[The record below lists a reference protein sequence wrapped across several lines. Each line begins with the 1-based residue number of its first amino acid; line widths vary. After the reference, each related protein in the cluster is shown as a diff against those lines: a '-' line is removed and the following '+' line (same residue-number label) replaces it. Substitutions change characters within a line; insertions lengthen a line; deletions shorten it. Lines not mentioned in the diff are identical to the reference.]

1 MKKYVMGLDFGTLS
15 VRAVIMDALTGREAA
30 SAVCAY
36 AHGVMDKILPN
47 GTPISRTTAL
57 EYPEDYISS
66 MKDVI
71 ARSLASASLSPSDI
85 TGIGVDFTASTVV
98 CIDKDGRP
106 MCERTEFSSDENAY
120 AKLWKSVSADKEAE
134 RMTAVARER
143 GEAWLDIYGGY
154 VSPEYLFAKVYQ
166 TLCRSPRLYECT
178 DKFMEAGDWIVYLL
192 TGKYTAGIS
201 MAGFKAMWNAESGY
215 PSDEYF
221 CAVDSRLAG
230 VVGNKVCDNVIVSG
244 SVAGY
249 VSKDGAKMF
258 GLSEGTVVTAAM
270 IDAHAGMPALGIC
283 GEGEL
288 MMILGTSACYIV
300 NSEYKASA
308 HGICGHTLGGVYEGL
323 YTYDQ
328 SQRCFGDAFDRFVSN
343 FVCES
348 YTADAKAKGIDI
360 YAYLREKASGL
371 RIGESGLL
379 VLDWFLGNKS
389 TLADNDLTGIILGLS
404 LTTTPEEIYRALLEG
419 AAYGARMI
427 VENYTSHGIRVD
439 RIIASGGIALKDEL
453 LMQILADVIGVPISV
468 SNTPQACAQG
478 SAIFASV
485 AADIYSNMEDAVR
498 LMSAP
503 VAKIYTPIAENV
515 KSYNEL
521 YNEYK
526 ILCEYFALGGND
538 VMKRLIKMNEEKC

>member
-1 MKKYVMGLDFGTLS
+1 MGLDFGTLS
-15 VRAVIMDALTGREAA
+15 VRAVIIDALTGREAA
-30 SAVCAY
+30 NAVCEY
-36 AHGVMDKILPN
+36 EHGVMDKTLPD

-57 EYPEDYISS
+57 EYPADYIKS

-71 ARSLASASLSPSDI
+71 ARSLAAAALLPSDI
-85 TGIGVDFTASTVV
+85 VGIGVDFTASTVV
-98 CIDKDGRP
+98 CIDKKGCP
-106 MCERTEFSSDENAY
+106 MCEHEEFIGDENAY
-120 AKLWKSVSADKEAE
+120 AKLWKSVSATAEAE
-134 RMTAVARER
+134 HMTAVARER

-166 TLCRSPRLYECT
+166 TLCHSPKLYESA

-201 MAGFKAMWNAESGY
+201 MAGLKAMWNAESGY

-230 VVGNKVCDNVIVSG
+230 VVGSKVCDNVLASG
-244 SVAGY
+244 GIAGA
-249 VSKDGAKMF
+249 VSKEGAKMF
-258 GLSEGTVVTAAM
+258 GLCEGTVVTAAV

-300 NSEYKASA
+300 NSEHKATA
-308 HGICGHTLGGVYEGL
+308 RGICGYTFEGVYEGL

-328 SQRCFGDAFDRFVSN
+328 SQRCFGDAFDRFTAG
-343 FVCES
+343 FVPRS
-348 YTADAKAKGIDI
+348 YETAAEGNGIGI
-360 YAYLREKASGL
+360 HAYLREKASRL
-371 RIGESGLL
+371 NVGESGLL

-389 TLADNDLTGIILGLS
+389 TLADSDLTGLILGLR
-404 LTTTPEEIYRALLEG
+404 LTTAPEEIYRALLEG

-439 RIIASGGIALKDEL
+439 RIVASGGIALKDEL
-453 LMQILADVIGVPISV
+453 LMQILADVIGLPINV
-468 SNTPQACAQG
+468 SDTPQACAKG

-485 AADIYSNMEDAVR
+485 AAGVHSDIKTAVDV
-498 LMSAP
+498 MSSPIAR
-503 VAKIYTPIAENV
+503 AYTPIEENV
-515 KSYNEL
+515 DKYEAL
-521 YNEYK
+521 YAEYRT
-526 ILCEYFALGGND
+526 LCEYFALGGND
-538 VMKRLIKMNEEKC
+538 VMKRIIKMNEEKC